1 MAKAI
6 RERDSKAI
14 LYNYLNQLLAQ
25 ETRKGFQLPS
35 LKSVTVGANT
45 DLEELTLKQP
55 WLEKQV
61 QIIVEYNLLIL
72 CLVFSSKNRSIDQK
86 TRKTRFD
93 WG

>member
-25 ETRKGFQLPS
+25 EGREGFQLPS

-45 DLEELTLKQP
+45 DLEELTWKHP

-61 QIIVEYNLLIL
+61 QFIL
-72 CLVFSSKNRSIDQK
+72 
-86 TRKTRFD
+86 
-93 WG
+93 

>member
-1 MAKAI
+1 MVLYKSVSEAKAGRYLPCELYMAKAI

-35 LKSVTVGANT
+35 LKSVTVSANT

-61 QIIVEYNLLIL
+61 QIIV
-72 CLVFSSKNRSIDQK
+72 
-86 TRKTRFD
+86 
-93 WG
+93 